1 VSRALPLLVV
11 LGVLAGA
18 SPARAI
24 DVTASLDRATAHVGE
39 QVVLTVQVSG
49 GIGSIPDPKLP
60 DLGANFEVYTGR
72 TSQSYSLINGHM
84 SASKTLMYALVP
96 KKAGTFTIAPIEV
109 HHGKEVVRA
118 QPVKLTVLAGPA
130 PSTAPTPPRETRGE
144 TGSTRGSE
152 DLFVR
157 ATADKSDPYLYEQV
171 TYRVRLYTRVG
182 LLDNPGF
189 SAPTTQ
195 GFWKEDL
202 PALQPRLETVN
213 GKRYRVLE
221 VDMAVFPTTPGKL
234 TIGESVLQ
242 CTVQGASRAN
252 DPFSFF
258 GGNPFDSK
266 RVTLRTDPVVL
277 HVKALPPGAPPGFH
291 GAVGEYTLTASVDKT
306 TVAQNEPVT
315 LTVKVSGEG
324 NLKTLGD
331 IELPKL
337 PDFRTYPSQ
346 SNEETTRAGM
356 RIGGT
361 VTRQF
366 VLVPL
371 SAGTKEVPALRVAT
385 FSPKSGAYDVLRSDP
400 ISLTVTPA
408 GRGAEGSGSASRGDI
423 QVLGRD
429 IRFIETDVPSF
440 VSRGGAWNRAR
451 VWFYL
456 LPLPALGYAG
466 VWVFERRR
474 RRLGRDTALRR
485 RLGAA
490 RDARKLLKG
499 AAGAS
504 ETERVARA
512 GEAVRNYLAD
522 RYNLPRA
529 GLLFEDVEAR
539 LRDDGADPEAI
550 RGFLDRADAARYAPS
565 VAGAEGTDWLVE
577 SRCWID
583 TLEKTR

>member
-1 VSRALPLLVV
+1 MAFGLLI
-11 LGVLAGA
+11 GA
-18 SPARAI
+18 SPAGAAQ
-24 DVTASLDRATAHVGE
+24 VTATLDRDTAHVGE

-49 GIGSIPDPKLP
+49 GVGSLPDPRLP
-60 DLGANFEVYTGR
+60 DLGANFEVVNGG
-72 TSQSYSLINGHM
+72 TSQSFSLLNGHM
-84 SASKTLMYALVP
+84 SASKTVTYALIP
-96 KKAGTFTIAPIEV
+96 KRPGTFTIAPIEAQQ
-109 HHGKEVVRA
+109 GKDVFRA
-118 QPVKLTVLAGPA
+118 PPLKLTVLAGQA
-130 PSTAPTPPRETRGE
+130 PSTAPTPPPASQGE

-157 ATADKSDPYLYEQV
+157 ATADKADPYLNEQV

-202 PALQPRLETVN
+202 PALQPRVETVK

-234 TIGESVLQ
+234 TIGESVLE
-242 CTVQGASRAN
+242 CTVQGAPRAN

-258 GGNPFDSK
+258 GNNPFDSK
-266 RVTLRTDPVVL
+266 RITLRTDPVVL
-277 HVKALPPGAPPGFH
+277 NVKPLPPGAPPEFH
-291 GAVGEYTLTASVDKT
+291 GAVGEYSLTASVDKT

-324 NLKTLGD
+324 NLRTLGD

-346 SNEETTRAGM
+346 SNEETTRGGM

-385 FSPKSGAYDVLRSDP
+385 FSPRSGAYKVLASNP
-400 ISLTVTPA
+400 ITLDVTPGGGA
-408 GRGAEGSGSASRGDI
+408 GVAAGSAPRGDI
-423 QVLGRD
+423 EVLGRD
-429 IRFIETDVPSF
+429 IRFIETDVPAF
-440 VSRGGAWNRAR
+440 VAPGGAWDRAR

-456 LPLPALGYAG
+456 LPLPAVGYAG
-466 VWVFERRR
+466 VWLFERRR
-474 RRLGRDTALRR
+474 RRLGKDVALRR

-490 RDARKLLKG
+490 RDARKLLKR
-499 AAGAS
+499 AAGAP
-504 ETERVARA
+504 EIERVARA
-512 GEAVRNYLAD
+512 GDAVRNYLAD

-529 GLLFEDVEAR
+529 GLLFDDLEHR
-539 LRDDGADPEAI
+539 LRADGVEPDPVRA
-550 RGFLDRADAARYAPS
+550 FLDRADAARYAPGA
-565 VAGAEGTDWLVE
+565 AGAAGTDWLAEGRKWV
-577 SRCWID
+577 D